1 MKGKGMRILVV
12 SDSHGND
19 GMLFRAHQ
27 QAGPVDAIIHT
38 GDGELDAQLLGE
50 TLGETVLRV
59 AGNCDHGS
67 QAPHELLVTLAGRRI
82 MITHGDRYL
91 VKNGLDQLVRHGT
104 EQGADVILFGHTHLA
119 LTEQR
124 HGIQLLNPGTLWG
137 RAPFLSYG
145 ILELNPHL
153 ISATI
158 YQLG

>member
-1 MKGKGMRILVV
+1 MRILVV

-19 GMLFRAHQ
+19 SMLFRAHQ
-27 QAGPVDAIIHT
+27 QAGPVDAVIHT
-38 GDGELDAQLLGE
+38 GDGEQDAQLLEE

-67 QAPHELLVTLAGRRI
+67 SAPRELQITLAGRRI
-82 MITHGDRYL
+82 LITHGDRYL
-91 VKNGLDQLVRHGT
+91 VKSGLERLLSHGKQL
-104 EQGADVILFGHTHLA
+104 GAEVILFGHTHLA

-124 HGIQLLNPGTLWG
+124 DGILLLNPGTLWG

-145 ILELNPHL
+145 ILELSPHQ

-158 YQLG
+158 HQLE